1 MPLLQVLLSLTTFVT
16 NYATIA
22 NKKTELEEIQAN
34 DTNNDLSDIFTK
46 LFSIID
52 GENTYTLDE
61 VKSDINTKFNNEVT
75 SSAETKDE
83 SKPYVDGVV
92 PATPGYKNISVWD
105 GPLVNSKVFFTDLN
119 GAVTD
124 LNGAVT
130 DSNGAFTLATD
141 AAAAASLLTTGG
153 TDIISR
159 PTRSGSSCPTR
170 FYCYQSSDNIG

>member
-105 GPLVNSKVFFTDLN
+105 GPLVLIVKFFLLMVNGAGAGQTDL
-119 GAVTD
+119 AWCM
-124 LNGAVT
+124 LLIRI
-130 DSNGAFTLATD
+130 GAFTAAATD
-141 AAAAASLLTTGG
+141 AAAAVLVFPTTGG
-153 TDIISR
+153 TDITI
-159 PTRSGSSCPTR
+159 
-170 FYCYQSSDNIG
+170 